1 MGYVF
6 GDERHKLVK
15 GHYGAADN
23 EIEFLTAFADIAMLY
38 ADIRQTD
45 NIGHRLR
52 HTQLLPDAVNKVE
65 MTVGAT

>member
-1 MGYVF
+1 MRYVF

-23 EIEFLTAFADIAMLY
+23 EIEFLTAFADITMLY

-45 NIGHRLR
+45 SIGHRLR
-52 HTQLLPDAVNKVE
+52 HTKLLPDAVNKVE
-65 MTVGAT
+65 MTVST